1 MPADPGV
8 EVVDGD
14 DLDARPVG
22 AGLRAETAFD
32 TGEIVLARIRLGEAG
47 SGWHTH
53 GDRDA
58 YGVVCEGS
66 AHIEYG
72 PDGESAVEAAA
83 GEFFHV
89 PAGVVHRLVAPTEGL
104 VALVAFVG
112 TGEPVVA
119 IEGPAADSPDRP
131 PRVAG
136 EDDLEETA
144 PLANLTRKMP
154 FPDAPVQQVRGHA
167 DGRVE
172 SEWHHHG
179 ANDVFGYVLRGEGY
193 VEWGTGEGERKLAEA
208 GEFFYVP
215 AGAVHRDVNPG
226 DDEQDYVLWL
236 VGSEP
241 RVVSV
246 DVPVTDANG

>member
-1 MPADPGV
+1 MPGDPGV
-8 EVVDGD
+8 EVVGGDG
-14 DLDARPVG
+14 LDAQPMG
-22 AGLRAETAFD
+22 AGLRGETAFD
-32 TGEIVLARIRLGEAG
+32 TGETVLARVRLGEGA

-53 GDRDA
+53 GERDA
-58 YGVVCEGS
+58 YGVVREGG

-72 PDGESAVEAAA
+72 PEGESALEAHA

-89 PAGVVHRLVAPTEGL
+89 PPGVVHRLVAPTEGL

-112 TGEPVVA
+112 DGEPVVA
-119 IEGPAADSPDRP
+119 VDGPAGSPDRP

-144 PLANLTRKMP
+144 PLANLTRETP

-167 DGRVE
+167 DGRVA
-172 SEWHHHG
+172 SEWHHH
-179 ANDVFGYVLRGEGY
+179 ADNDVFGYVARGEGY
-193 VEWGTGEGERKLAEA
+193 VEWGTGEGERTLAQA
-208 GEFFYVP
+208 GEFFHVP

-241 RVVSV
+241 RVVYV
-246 DVPVTDANG
+246 DVPVSDANG